1 MTFKVKTKG
10 QIEGGK
16 MLVPKLRFKEF
27 NNNWN
32 NEKISNAFALS
43 SGSTPNTKQRF
54 FYTGNINWVS
64 SGELKR
70 KYIVDTINK
79 VSNIAIEKNNLKIY
93 DIGTLLIAIYGLEA
107 SGVRGTCSILNIKAT
122 ISQACMALES
132 KNNISNEFMYY
143 WYQKNGQWIG
153 LRIAQG
159 TKQQNL
165 TAELIGNLEVEYPS
179 IDEQE
184 KIVNFLSLL
193 DKKIELQKQ
202 KIEALKIYK
211 RGLINKIF
219 NIQYNNTLRLKDLIK
234 EKSIRNKE
242 NIVKEVY
249 SVNNK
254 CGFILQAEQFKDRE
268 VASED
273 TSNYKIVQYNDFA
286 YNPARINVGSIARM
300 KKYNKGIISPMY
312 ICFSCREKLLPE
324 YLEYYY
330 NSEVFRHEMTKR
342 LEGSVR
348 MCLSYES
355 MTNIPVDLPK
365 VEEQKRITKVLVE
378 IDNKI
383 EKEEIIFSAIKKLK
397 KGLLQKMFI

>member
-1 MTFKVKTKG
+1 
-10 QIEGGK
+10 
-16 MLVPKLRFKEF
+16 MLAPKLRFKEF
-27 NNNWN
+27 NDNY
-32 NEKISNAFALS
+32 
-43 SGSTPNTKQRF
+43 STYKLKNIADFYKGNTLAKSDITPDGNIPCILYGELYTKYSEITKQIF
-54 FYTGNINWVS
+54 SYTNNKSKNLFYSKVNDVLIPC
-64 SGELKR
+64 SGETALDISTSTCVLLDDVALGGDLNVLRPKNIDGRYLSYLLSNKKR
-70 KYIVDTINK
+70 ITIAKYAQGDSIVHLYADKIKNISIILPCLDEQKK
-79 VSNIAIEKNNLKIY
+79 VS
-93 DIGTLLIAIYGLEA
+93 LLLEL
-107 SGVRGTCSILNIKAT
+107 LN
-122 ISQACMALES
+122 
-132 KNNISNEFMYY
+132 
-143 WYQKNGQWIG
+143 
-153 LRIAQG
+153 
-159 TKQQNL
+159 
-165 TAELIGNLEVEYPS
+165 
-179 IDEQE
+179 
-184 KIVNFLSLL
+184 
-193 DKKIELQKQ
+193 KKIELQQ
-202 KIEALKIYK
+202 RKIEVLKMYK

-219 NIQYNNTLRLKDLIK
+219 NIQYNNTSRLKDLIK

-312 ICFSCREKLLPE
+312 ICFSCKERLLPE

-330 NSEVFRHEMTKR
+330 DSEVFRHEMTKR

-348 MCLSYES
+348 MCLSYEA
-355 MTNIPVDLPK
+355 MINIPLDLPK
-365 VEEQKRITKVLVE
+365 FEEQKRMTKVLVE

-383 EKEEIIFSAIKKLK
+383 EKEETIYSAINRLK

>member
-1 MTFKVKTKG
+1 
-10 QIEGGK
+10 
-16 MLVPKLRFKEF
+16 MLAPKLRFKEF
-27 NNNWN
+27 NDEWK
-32 NEKISNAFALS
+32 KIKLKNI
-43 SGSTPNTKQRF
+43 ST
-54 FYTGNINWVS
+54 
-64 SGELKR
+64 ELQYGMNVAATDFDGMN
-70 KYIVDTINK
+70 KYIRITDIDDNTHLYNNNPVSPDGKLEEKFLVNTNDILFARTGASTGKTYLYSIEDGRLFFAGFLIRAHIKENNNSRFIFEQTNLSRYKNWLKLTSMRSGQPGIN
-79 VSNIAIEKNNLKIY
+79 SAE
-93 DIGTLLIAIYGLEA
+93 YGNYEF
-107 SGVRGTCSILNIKAT
+107 SITN
-122 ISQACMALES
+122 
-132 KNNISNEFMYY
+132 
-143 WYQKNGQWIG
+143 
-153 LRIAQG
+153 
-159 TKQQNL
+159 
-165 TAELIGNLEVEYPS
+165 
-179 IDEQE
+179 IDEE
-184 KIVNFLSLL
+184 NKIAHFFELL
-193 DKKIELQKQ
+193 NKKIELQQ
-202 KIEALKIYK
+202 RKIEVLKMYK

-219 NIQYNNTLRLKDLIK
+219 NIQYNNTSRLKDLIK

-312 ICFSCREKLLPE
+312 ICFSCKERLLPE

-330 NSEVFRHEMTKR
+330 DSEVFRHEMTKR

-348 MCLSYES
+348 MCLSYEA
-355 MTNIPVDLPK
+355 MINIPLDLPK
-365 VEEQKRITKVLVE
+365 FEEQKRMTKVLVE

-383 EKEEIIFSAIKKLK
+383 EKEETIYSAINRLK

>member
-1 MTFKVKTKG
+1 
-10 QIEGGK
+10 

>member
-1 MTFKVKTKG
+1 MP
-10 QIEGGK
+10 
-16 MLVPKLRFKEF
+16 VPKLRFKEF
-27 NNNWN
+27 SNEWKKIKLKYISTELQYGMNAAATDFDGQNKYIRITDIDDNTHLYNNNPVSPDGKLEEKFLVNTNDILFARTGASTGKTYLYSIEDGRLYFAGFLIRAHIKEN
-32 NEKISNAFALS
+32 NNSRFIFEQTNLS
-43 SGSTPNTKQRF
+43 RYKNWLKLTSMRSGQPGINSAE
-54 FYTGNINWVS
+54 YGNY
-64 SGELKR
+64 EF
-70 KYIVDTINK
+70 
-79 VSNIAIEKNNLKIY
+79 
-93 DIGTLLIAIYGLEA
+93 
-107 SGVRGTCSILNIKAT
+107 SITN
-122 ISQACMALES
+122 
-132 KNNISNEFMYY
+132 
-143 WYQKNGQWIG
+143 
-153 LRIAQG
+153 
-159 TKQQNL
+159 
-165 TAELIGNLEVEYPS
+165 
-179 IDEQE
+179 IDEE
-184 KIVNFLSLL
+184 NKIAHFFELL
-193 DKKIELQKQ
+193 NKKIELQQ
-202 KIEALKIYK
+202 RKIEVLKMYK

-312 ICFSCREKLLPE
+312 ICFSCKEKLLPE

>member
-1 MTFKVKTKG
+1 
-10 QIEGGK
+10 

-211 RGLINKIF
+211 KGLINKLL
-219 NIQYNNTLRLKDLIK
+219 NSNDTLNWNHIKLNDILLPGSK
-234 EKSIRNKE
+234 EKVLDTSKFQKINIKLNLKGLFKNNSNREMADTRPFYIRN
-242 NIVKEVY
+242 
-249 SVNNK
+249 VNEIIIGK
-254 CGFILQAEQFKDRE
+254 Q
-268 VASED
+268 
-273 TSNYKIVQYNDFA
+273 NYFN
-286 YNPARINVGSIARM
+286 GSIAIVT
-300 KKYNKGIISPMY
+300 NDFDGC
-312 ICFSCREKLLPE
+312 ICSNAIMSFSIKNDNPKFI
-324 YLEYYY
+324 YYY
-330 NSEVFRHEMTKR
+330 ISQPNYIKKRAFLANGTGQKELSEKEFLNFEI
-342 LEGSVR
+342 
-348 MCLSYES
+348 Y
-355 MTNIPVDLPK
+355 LPSI
-365 VEEQKRITKVLVE
+365 EEQNYIVNILDFVE
-378 IDNKI
+378 SKFNI
-383 EKEEIIFSAIKKLK
+383 ENSKYEDLKLIKKS
-397 KGLLQKMFI
+397 LLQQMFI